1 METSKQSVTRSLS
14 VTDWLRENILSG
26 ALGPG
31 ERLQEVRLSE
41 HLGVSRTPV
50 RAALHSLAAAGLVD
64 YAPNRGYMVRDFPI
78 PEMID
83 AYEIRGALEGL
94 AARFAAERGLTRDQ
108 ETALEAALAK
118 GDKALAEA
126 ALLGPDFMV
135 QFRDVN
141 VVIHDTVLEAARNRM
156 LAEMIRISYEK
167 PRVSNR
173 IIVTLE
179 IRELE
184 RRHEEHHRIYEAIM
198 ARDPVRA
205 ENIMREHVAGV
216 KLAMVRSLRAKSAQ
230 SGQTAPA

>member
-1 METSKQSVTRSLS
+1 MTTTKQSVTRSLS

-26 ALGPG
+26 SLGPG

-41 HLGVSRTPV
+41 QLGVSRTPV

-64 YAPNRGYMVRDFPI
+64 YAPNRGYAVRDFPI

-94 AARFAAERGLTRDQ
+94 AARFAAERGLTHDQ
-108 ETALEAALAK
+108 ESALEEALTK
-118 GDKALAEA
+118 GDKALAAFET
-126 ALLGPDFMV
+126 LGPEFMT

-141 VVIHDTVLEAARNRM
+141 VVFHDTVLDAARNRM

-173 IIVTLE
+173 VIVTLD

-184 RRHEEHHRIYEAIM
+184 RRHDEHHRIYEAIM
-198 ARDPVRA
+198 ARDPARA

-216 KLAMVRSLRAKSAQ
+216 KLAMVRSLRKPAGSQVPAD
-230 SGQTAPA
+230 TA